1 MNPSTTVT
9 LTSNNSKL
17 LVSKPIVSDSLD
29 VNDIN
34 VATDVY
40 VNHAIYTPVGS
51 ILTFAG
57 TSVPTGW
64 LFCDG
69 SEVAK
74 SEYPRLYSV
83 IGNLY
88 GTPAIGTNF
97 VLPNL
102 ADRVPVGKTVSNSVG
117 NSGGNS
123 SITLTT
129 NQLPAHTHTGTVDA
143 SGAHVHTGTT
153 DANGTH
159 SHTGTTDANGTHTH
173 SVSDPGHS
181 HTQNTINDDFNNS
194 GANPPGFSADSAGN
208 RTWSNINTAYTGI
221 SVNSAGSHSHTITT
235 QTDGSHAHTF
245 TTQTAAS
252 HAHTFTTGS
261 TGGGNSIDIRN
272 KYIVFNYIIRY

>member
-1 MNPSTTVT
+1 
-9 LTSNNSKL
+9 
-17 LVSKPIVSDSLD
+17 
-29 VNDIN
+29 
-34 VATDVY
+34 
-40 VNHAIYTPVGS
+40 
-51 ILTFAG
+51 LTFAG

-102 ADRVPVGKTVSNSVG
+102 ADRVPVGKTASNSVG

-129 NQLPAHTHTGTVDA
+129 NQLPAHTHSGTVDA
-143 SGAHVHTGTT
+143 SGAHFHTGTTDISGSHVHTGTTDANGIHSHTGTT

-159 SHTGTTDANGTHTH
+159 SHGI
-173 SVSDPGHS
+173 SDPGHTHS
-181 HTQNTINDDFNNS
+181 QWTINDDYNNS
-194 GANPPGFSADSAGN
+194 GGNPPGFSADSAGSK
-208 RTWSNINTAYTGI
+208 TWNNINTAYTGI
-221 SVNSAGSHSHTITT
+221 SVNSAGSHQHTITTDTSESHTHTITT
-235 QTDGSHAHTF
+235 QNSGTHAHAF
-245 TTQTAAS
+245 TTQSVAS

-272 KYIVFNYIIRY
+272 KYIVINYIIRY